1 MCVDSH
7 QNKCINNTNCDIQ
20 KTYLMNKILKR
31 NKKICILCG
40 LYELT
45 EEKTEKN
52 IKKQNKKM
60 EIMYLNLKKNAIE

>member
-1 MCVDSH
+1 
-7 QNKCINNTNCDIQ
+7 
-20 KTYLMNKILKR
+20 MNKILKR